1 MKSNNNCIFGGYTK
15 IGFKKSYDNTF
26 KDDEAFVFSL
36 NKNKIYPV
44 IKGKEAIRCCH
55 CCCPQFYQETIY
67 LYKNFLRNTSIFVNS
82 KKNDYYQGF
91 REDYELN
98 DGKKNF
104 SIKDLEIYQL
114 TFE

>member
-15 IGFKKSYDNTF
+15 IGFKKSSDTF

-36 NKNKIYPV
+36 NTNKIYPV
-44 IKGKEAIRCCH
+44 IKGKEAIRCCF
-55 CCCPQFYQETIY
+55 CCCPQFYKGTIY
-67 LYKNFLRNTSIFVNS
+67 LYQNFLTNTSNCVYQ

-91 REDYELN
+91 TNDYELN
-98 DGKKNF
+98 NGKANF
-104 SIKDLEIYQL
+104 SAEDLEIYQL